1 MFSSKQIAATL
12 AKDNEVADAARTVGE
27 SALAVAMLLFGA
39 AQETQESASL
49 IPVLKPLY
57 FPRSQRSYGQKKN
70 IYTFWGRKR
79 FLLPVTYFPTNQ
91 VLKSKLGR
99 RFSN

>member
-1 MFSSKQIAATL
+1 MISVKTCILASKLKKPQLCAVCGRKSRRGTL
-12 AKDNEVADAARTVGE
+12 LKLTC
-27 SALAVAMLLFGA
+27 A

>member
-39 AQETQESASL
+39 AKTAG
-49 IPVLKPLY
+49 VL
-57 FPRSQRSYGQKKN
+57 
-70 IYTFWGRKR
+70 
-79 FLLPVTYFPTNQ
+79 LLRLVGLKCATYP
-91 VLKSKLGR
+91 
-99 RFSN
+99 